1 MHTSSPP
8 SLLRRLGSWSYRRP
22 WRVVIA
28 WVVGI
33 FVLGG
38 LAGAVGDG
46 YSDSFGDFDSEA
58 TRGFDL
64 LEQGFGGNTGEN
76 PGTVVFVADTT
87 IDDPAIQEAIQSYLD
102 DVAQV
107 DGIQVTSS
115 PLEPG
120 GESQIA
126 SQGPLA
132 GRLAYASIEFPADE
146 NWTELVAMGE
156 DVKAELPA
164 GEPGDQGD
172 GLRVEFTGQPF
183 VEGAPPDSEALGI
196 GFAIVILILAFG
208 SVLAMGL
215 PIVTAV
221 AGIAAGVI
229 GVGIV
234 SNLIAMPE
242 FTSIIAVMIGLG
254 VGIDYAL
261 FIVTR
266 YREDVHKGM
275 PGERAAGHAL
285 DTAGR
290 AVIFAGITVVISL
303 LGMMAMG
310 LDFIRGIGIGAAIP
324 VLFVMI
330 ASITLLPA
338 FLGLAGAKLEVTRRR
353 GLIAAGLVALSLV
366 GLGLGIGAAAIG
378 ILLAILVL
386 VLGLFLPVLK
396 KPLPPRR
403 EKPVRETFWY
413 RYSRWVQRH
422 SWAAALGGV
431 VILVVLALP
440 VLGIRLGFSD
450 EGNLAEDTTNRQAYD
465 LLAEGFSEGF
475 NGPLFL
481 VTEVPEGTDEQALG
495 AITTAVEGTD
505 GVVFVQGPQVSDDGS
520 VARWFVMPETGPQHE
535 DTEAL
540 VRDLRGNILD
550 DAQAGTGLDVLVSST
565 TALNVDFS
573 DYLGSR
579 YPLFFGAILGLSF
592 LLLMTV
598 FRSVLVP
605 LKAVI
610 VNMLSIAAAYG
621 IVVALFQWGWGSA
634 IFNITSGAPIE
645 PFIPMM
651 LFAIVFGLSMDYE
664 VFLLSRMKEEYDRTG
679 DNANAV
685 ADGLAVTARVITAAA
700 LIMVMV
706 FGSFLLEDDRVVK
719 LMGVGLAVAVAL
731 DATIVRMLLVPAT
744 MELLGDRNWWL
755 PKWLDRIL
763 PVVHVEA
770 APDEG
775 DRGGALGEERPEEGE
790 RELVG
795 AGRD

>member
-1 MHTSSPP
+1 MHTTSSP
-8 SLLRRLGSWSYRRP
+8 SVLRRLGSWCYRRH
-22 WRVVIA
+22 WRVVLV

-38 LAGAVGDG
+38 VAGAAGDG

-76 PGTVVFVADTT
+76 PGTIVFLADGA
-87 IDDPAIQEAIQSYLD
+87 IDDPEVRPAIETYLAEVDALD
-102 DVAQV
+102 D
-107 DGIQVTSS
+107 IQVTGS
-115 PLEPG
+115 PFEPG

-126 SQGPLA
+126 SQGALA
-132 GRLAYASIEFPADE
+132 GRLAYANIEFPPDT

-156 DVKAELPA
+156 DVTAALPA

-172 GLRVEFTGQPF
+172 GLRIEFTGQPF
-183 VEGAPPDSEALGI
+183 IEQAPPDSEALGV

-221 AGIAAGVI
+221 AGIMVGVI
-229 GVGIV
+229 TVGVV

-242 FTSIIAVMIGLG
+242 FTSIIAIMIGLG

-266 YREDVHKGM
+266 YREDLHKGM

-310 LDFIRGIGIGAAIP
+310 LDFIRGIGVGSAIP
-324 VLFVMI
+324 VLFVMV

-338 FLGLAGAKLEVTRRR
+338 FLGLAGDRLEVTRRR

-366 GLGLGIGAAAIG
+366 AVGLGVGAGAIG
-378 ILLAILVL
+378 IVLAVVVILAGFFVPWL
-386 VLGLFLPVLK
+386 RT
-396 KPLPPRR
+396 PLPPRH
-403 EKPVRETFWY
+403 EKPPRETFWY
-413 RYSRWVQRH
+413 RYSRLVQRH
-422 SWAAALGGV
+422 AWAGALGGLA
-431 VILVVLALP
+431 ILVVLALP

-465 LLAEGFSEGF
+465 LLADGFTPGF

-481 VTEVPEGTDEQALG
+481 VAEVPEGTDQQALG
-495 AITTAVEGTD
+495 AITAAVEGAE
-505 GVVFVQGPQVSDDGS
+505 GVAFVQGPQPSEDGS
-520 VARWFVMPETGPQHE
+520 VVRWLVMPETGPQHE

-540 VRDLRGNILD
+540 VVDLRDDLLD
-550 DAQAGTGLDVLVSST
+550 QAQAGTGLDVLVSGT

-573 DYLGSR
+573 DYLGDR

-592 LLLMTV
+592 LLLMVV
-598 FRSVLVP
+598 FRSLLVP

-610 VNMLSIAAAYG
+610 VNMLSIGAAYG

-634 IFNITSGAPIE
+634 IFNVTSGAPIE

-679 DNANAV
+679 NNANAV

-731 DATIVRMLLVPAT
+731 DATIVRMLLVPST

-770 APDEG
+770 APDEA
-775 DRGGALGEERPEEGE
+775 DRGGVLGEQPDEGE